1 MKNSSVSPCSLA
13 ILGAALLAITG
24 TASAQTLVQWDFNG
38 GTASGPLSEVAA
50 PTTQA
55 ANVTGSNATQTGVT
69 FLANVAAGGN
79 TNRISVSANNLTDT
93 LSPGVYL
100 EFTLTAAPGYFL
112 NISSLSYIQAT
123 TVAATGGTDRRSFS
137 RVADSV
143 TGNFTTPSGFASLTA
158 SGVAITNTTGTATV
172 VDSGLTAETRVLTV
186 STNPGSA
193 LATYTAGFSGPSYS
207 NLSSYTFRLYAY
219 DNSTATN
226 ARTAFD
232 DVTIYGTAVIPEP
245 STYAL
250 LGVGLLGL
258 AFYRR
263 RRKVLQG
270 AP

>member
-1 MKNSSVSPCSLA
+1 MKNSSASLSSLA

-24 TASAQTLVQWDFNG
+24 TASAQMLVQWNFNG
-38 GTASGPLSEVAA
+38 GNGTFSSVAA
-50 PTTQA
+50 PTSSA
-55 ANVTGSNATQTGVT
+55 ANVVGSNATETGVSFT
-69 FLANVAAGGN
+69 SNETAGGN
-79 TNRISVSANNLTDT
+79 QNRISVGGGGLTGS
-93 LSPGVYL
+93 LSSGVYL
-100 EFTLTAAPGYFL
+100 EFTLTADPGYFL

-123 TVAATGGTDRRSFS
+123 TVAATGATDRRSFS

-158 SGVAITNTTGTATV
+158 SGAAITNTTGTATV

-219 DNSTATN
+219 DNTTAPN